1 MNVSIKNVDE
11 TAFRKLK
18 ATAAAQ
24 GKSMGAV
31 LTEAISAWAD
41 KSTEIL
47 NGIDDIVKKARRD
60 SEVIAVILFG
70 SYARQEKDFRDID
83 IALLLKEPIK
93 DGTKKASEYWVSDAF
108 DVSILNS
115 LPLNVASR
123 VLEEGKIL
131 YVSDMESLQKFSN
144 DIIRNWSDFKPF
156 YMEQIASD

>member
-18 ATAAAQ
+18 AVAAAQ

-70 SYARQEKDFRDID
+70 SYARQEKRF
-83 IALLLKEPIK
+83 
-93 DGTKKASEYWVSDAF
+93 
-108 DVSILNS
+108 
-115 LPLNVASR
+115 
-123 VLEEGKIL
+123 
-131 YVSDMESLQKFSN
+131 
-144 DIIRNWSDFKPF
+144 
-156 YMEQIASD
+156 

>member
-18 ATAAAQ
+18 AVAAAQ

-93 DGTKKASEYWVSDAF
+93 DSIKKASEYWMSDAF

-131 YVSDMESLQKFSN
+131 YVSNMESLQRFSSN
-144 DIIRNWSDFKPF
+144 IIRDWSDFKPF